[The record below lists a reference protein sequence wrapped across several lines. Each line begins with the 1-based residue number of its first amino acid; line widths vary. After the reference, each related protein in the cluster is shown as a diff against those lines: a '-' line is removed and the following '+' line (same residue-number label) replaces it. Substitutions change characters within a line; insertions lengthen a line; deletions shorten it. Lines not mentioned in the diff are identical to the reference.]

1 MFSLLALRNFL
12 HKPWRSALLFLG
24 FGMGVSVMIVLLSI
38 GEAMVT
44 QAKDER
50 LVGGGDVTV
59 LPEGI
64 DIEVMKTGGLG
75 GLYFSIANARFL
87 YRQLLAS
94 PRMAGVV
101 RAVAPQSEG
110 KLLYLTTA
118 DGEERTVRASGD
130 IPSANVAVGAAPELA
145 AGTWGDDSADRRWT
159 RPTRAELE
167 SDIDHFH
174 VPPKG
179 LANRPSWAEWH
190 YFNIVSADRRRWAFI
205 TLMLA
210 GEVPDGRWGGQVL
223 VTTHQTPA
231 SGGPTRERRFTAT
244 VPPAGITFSTTS
256 PDLTVGVSHVKLL
269 SDGRYEIVATAQEQ
283 GGRGGRVNVN
293 LVVDPVPGAY
303 FPGTAIETGDFAS
316 GYTVPGLEANGTG
329 TLCIDAACEH
339 FDGVQ
344 AYHDHNWGV
353 WKGVTW
359 EWGSARAGSYGLL
372 YGRVQPPD
380 SLGAS
385 APLFVYLV
393 DSLGF
398 RAVFRPKEIVYDD
411 SRVIHVGGRDLH
423 VPASAV
429 LTDVRGSDTLRV
441 ELDVE
446 DAVATDTRGQFIERG
461 EGEEARKLVHPYFIQ
476 MKGRARV
483 SGRVGGA
490 AVAGEG
496 TGFFE
501 TYR

>member
-1 MFSLLALRNFL
+1 M
-12 HKPWRSALLFLG
+12 
-24 FGMGVSVMIVLLSI
+24 
-38 GEAMVT
+38 T

-87 YRQLLAS
+87 YLQLLAS

-130 IPSANVAVGAAPELA
+130 IPSANAAVGAAPELA
-145 AGTWGDDSADRRWT
+145 AGSWRDDSADRRWT

-174 VPPKG
+174 VPPKA
-179 LANRPSWAEWH
+179 LADRPSWAEWH

-223 VTTHQTPA
+223 VTTHETPA
-231 SGGPTRERRFTAT
+231 GGGPTRERRFTAT
-244 VPPAGITFSTTS
+244 VPPAGITYSTTS
-256 PDLTVGVSHVKLL
+256 PDLTVGVSHVTLL
-269 SDGRYEIVATAQEQ
+269 GDGRYEIVATAQEQ
-283 GGRGGRVNVN
+283 SGRGGQVKVN

-329 TLCIDAACEH
+329 TLCIEC
-339 FDGVQ
+339 GVRAFQ
-344 AYHDHNWGV
+344 W
-353 WKGVTW
+353 
-359 EWGSARAGSYGLL
+359 RAGVSRPQL
-372 YGRVQPPD
+372 GRV
-380 SLGAS
+380 
-385 APLFVYLV
+385 
-393 DSLGF
+393 
-398 RAVFRPKEIVYDD
+398 E
-411 SRVIHVGGRDLH
+411 GRD
-423 VPASAV
+423 VGVGIGA
-429 LTDVRGSDTLRV
+429 GGELRV
-441 ELDVE
+441 VVRACAAAGFAGSIGA
-446 DAVATDTRGQFIERG
+446 AV
-461 EGEEARKLVHPYFIQ
+461 
-476 MKGRARV
+476 RV
-483 SGRVGGA
+483 SGGQSGISRGVPAQGD
-490 AVAGEG
+490 
-496 TGFFE
+496 
-501 TYR
+501 RLR

>member
-1 MFSLLALRNFL
+1 MLSLLALRNFL

-75 GLYFSIANARFL
+75 GLFFSIANARFL
-87 YRQLLAS
+87 YLQLLAA
-94 PRMAGVV
+94 PRLAGAV

-118 DGEERTVRASGD
+118 DGVEHPVRATGE
-130 IPSANVAVGAAPELA
+130 IPSATAAVGAAPVLA
-145 AGTWGDDSADRRWT
+145 AGEWRDDDADRRWT

-167 SDIDHFH
+167 ADIDHFH
-174 VPPKG
+174 LPPAH

-190 YFNIVSADRRRWAFI
+190 YFNVVSSDRRRWAFI
-205 TLMLA
+205 TFMVA
-210 GEVPDGRWGGQVL
+210 GEVPDGKWGGRVL
-223 VTTHQTPA
+223 ITTHE
-231 SGGPTRERRFTAT
+231 SGATGTRERRFTAT
-244 VPPAGITFSTTS
+244 VPPAAIDLSTTS
-256 PDLTVGVSHVKLL
+256 PDLRLGTAHVAVLP
-269 SDGRYEIVATAQEQ
+269 DGRYAITAAAAED
-283 GGRGGRVNVN
+283 GTGHGRVRLDLTVA
-293 LVVDPVPGAY
+293 PVPGAY
-303 FPGTAIETGDFAS
+303 FPGTAIETGDFTS
-316 GYTVPGLEANGTG
+316 GYTVPGLEANATG
-329 TLCIDAACEH
+329 TLCVDARCER

-353 WKGVTW
+353 WRGVTW
-359 EWGSARAGSYGLL
+359 EWGSARAGSYALL

-398 RAVFRPKEIVYDD
+398 RAVFRPSEIVYDD
-411 SRVIHVGGRDLH
+411 ARVIRVDGHDLR
-423 VPASAV
+423 VPARAV
-429 LTDVRGSDTLRV
+429 LTDTRGADSLRV
-441 ELDVE
+441 ELTVE
-446 DAVATDTRGQFIERG
+446 DAVATDTRRQFIERG
-461 EGEEARKLVHPYFIQ
+461 EGDEARRLTRPYFVQ
-476 MKGRARV
+476 MKGRAQL

-490 AVAGEG
+490 PISGEG